1 MPEDGFIRPHEVNGL
16 DNRWR
21 PLVWSLVSLLLLLS
35 MLTPLKALTIF
46 AVMAP
51 LVILFTML
59 RPLAF
64 AGYVL
69 AIGAAAYLLGGPYG
83 PLALTMLVFFLVPSI
98 VMGYLYKKRKKA
110 WYVLLG
116 GFIVLLAQ
124 LLLELA
130 LLSLQLD
137 LDLSKELA
145 GMFQQSFLQF
155 ETSGMFE
162 AGWAQ
167 ETASA
172 LGDAIVTM
180 LPLLLLFASFLFA
193 VVTHGLTRWGL
204 RRSGIEAPAL
214 PQAKTWRLP
223 RSLVWYY
230 LVALL
235 ISFAVPAEGNGLWT
249 VISANLIPVL
259 RYAFA
264 VQAIGFFFFL
274 ADAKRWHRAVPVLL
288 AVPVVL
294 FPPFY
299 LIGLLDVAFPLRRYF
314 AK

>member
-1 MPEDGFIRPHEVNGL
+1 MDPQEVTRL

-21 PLVWSLVSLLLLLS
+21 PLVWSLVSLVLLMS
-35 MLTPLKALTIF
+35 MLTPLKAVTIF
-46 AVMAP
+46 ALMAP
-51 LVILFTML
+51 LAILFTML

-64 AGYVL
+64 AGYIV
-69 AIGAAAYLLGGPYG
+69 AIGAAAYVLSGAYGLMALIMLL
-83 PLALTMLVFFLVPSI
+83 FFLIPSV
-98 VMGYLYKKRKKA
+98 VMGYMYKKRKKA
-110 WYVLLG
+110 WQVLLG

-124 LLLELA
+124 LLLELVVF
-130 LLSLQLD
+130 SLQLG

-145 GMFQQSFLQF
+145 EMFRVSLEQF
-155 ETSGMFE
+155 ESSGMFE
-162 AGWAQ
+162 AGWAA

-180 LPLLLLFASFLFA
+180 LPMLLLLGAFLFA
-193 VVTHGLTRWGL
+193 IITHGLARWGL
-204 RRSGIEAPAL
+204 RRSGIEVPGLA
-214 PQAKTWRLP
+214 QAKTWRLP

-230 LVALL
+230 LIAYV
-235 ISFAVPAEGNGLWT
+235 ISFAVPEGGDGFWT
-249 VISANLIPVL
+249 VIIANLVPVL
-259 RYAFA
+259 RFAFV

-274 ADAKRWHRAVPVLL
+274 ADAKRWHKAVPVLL